1 MSTYSEKVQ
10 AILENKKKKN
20 KEAVLF
26 DLILTGEFKTP
37 EAAKA
42 ALEQANVV
50 RRGKAGRAGF
60 YDWLREGGVLESEK
74 DLMELMES
82 GEVAFSEN
90 ERKRSNFG
98 HWLEIA
104 RLVQDVRSQK

>member
-1 MSTYSEKVQ
+1 MSIYSEKVK
-10 AILENKKKKN
+10 AILENKAKAN

-26 DLILTGEFKTP
+26 QLILTGEFSTP

-60 YDWLREGGVLESEK
+60 YDWLREGGTIETEK
-74 DLMELMES
+74 DLVVLMES

-90 ERKRSNFG
+90 ERKKSNYG

-104 RLVQDVRSQK
+104 KLVNDVRGQ